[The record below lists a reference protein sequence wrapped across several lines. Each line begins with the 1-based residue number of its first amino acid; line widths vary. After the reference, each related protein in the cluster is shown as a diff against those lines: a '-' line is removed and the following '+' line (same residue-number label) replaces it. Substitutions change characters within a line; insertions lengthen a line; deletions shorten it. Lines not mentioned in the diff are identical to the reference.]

1 MGIANLV
8 RIEHA
13 DDLGAVEI
21 GARRIYILPTRYGFI
36 YGSLLFLMLI
46 GAVNYGNN
54 PAHLLTFLLAGLGS
68 NAIYQTWRNLRGLGL
83 RCHGASPVFAGQAA
97 RFVVEVD
104 PGERERPAIQLGFE
118 GSDLQLI
125 DLAAQKPQSV
135 TLTLKD
141 LPRGLHS
148 PGRLTISTPYPL
160 GLFRAW
166 CYVDTAARLLV
177 YPRPGPGWQPP
188 GDTGQ
193 RLDGGY
199 SGSGNDDFAG
209 LRAYQSGDP
218 PSQMDWKSY
227 ARERGLNTRLFSG
240 QAAAPVWLDW
250 ADAPGT
256 DDEQRLSALTRA
268 VLDAEAADRPYG
280 LRTPAVR
287 IAPAR
292 GTPHRHQCLRHLAL
306 YGTAD
311 A

>member
-1 MGIANLV
+1 MGIASLA
-8 RIEHA
+8 RMEHA
-13 DDLGAVEI
+13 DDRGAVEI

-36 YGSLLFLMLI
+36 YGTLLFLMLI

-68 NAIYQTWRNLRGLGL
+68 NAIYQTWRNLRGLAL
-83 RCHGASPVFAGQAA
+83 RCHGGPPVFAGQAA
-97 RFVVEVD
+97 RFVVEID
-104 PGERERPAIQLGFE
+104 SGERERPAIQLCFE
-118 GSDLQLI
+118 GSDLQLVDI
-125 DLAAQKPQSV
+125 AANQPQSV
-135 TLTLKD
+135 SLTLKD
-141 LPRGLHS
+141 LPRGLHP

-166 CYVDTAARLLV
+166 CYVDTAACLLV
-177 YPRPGPGWQPP
+177 YPRPGPGWHPP

-199 SGSGNDDFAG
+199 SGNGNDDFAG
-209 LRAYQSGDP
+209 LRTYQPGDP

-240 QAAAPVWLDW
+240 QAAAPIWLDW

-256 DDEQRLSALTRA
+256 GDEQRLSALTRA

-280 LRTPAVR
+280 LRTPTVT

-292 GTPHRHQCLRHLAL
+292 GMRHRHQCLRHLAL